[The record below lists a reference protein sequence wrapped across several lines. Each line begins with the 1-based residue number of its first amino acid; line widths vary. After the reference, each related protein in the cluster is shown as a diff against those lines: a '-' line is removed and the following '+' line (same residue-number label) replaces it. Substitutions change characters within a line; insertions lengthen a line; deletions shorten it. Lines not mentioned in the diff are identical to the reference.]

1 MDRLSINL
9 SDYAKAGDGFGSV
22 ATGTV
27 DELNKALAA
36 GQITGRETAD
46 KIDASGAPLKVES
59 LEKTLKHLTFRE
71 SDITFWKDIPKT
83 PAYNT
88 VVEYNQQ
95 LSYGQDRGGFYSE
108 GELPDEEDS
117 VYARRA
123 QFTKYLGVTKS
134 VTHQM
139 TLVNSVIG
147 NIIQKTIQDG
157 TLWILRK
164 LDQSLFFGNDK
175 LVDLEFNGFLAQ
187 QEYSDSWANRNAYLN
202 SEHVIDMRGSAL
214 TEDAIESA
222 ANTIVE
228 SYGLATQLY
237 TAPSVL
243 SGFVKN
249 FYGNKFIMPNTQAL
263 TNGVMGQ
270 RVQQFESQ
278 FGPIGLR
285 QDIFFKKKPAKNAQS
300 AATSDKAPAAPTV
313 TATAVAAGADNS
325 KWGTDDAG
333 NVMYAVSAFNRYG
346 ESALTVVNTAV
357 AAVATGAVDLKIT
370 AGTGSVHKAT
380 AYRIYRSY
388 KNGTANGQF
397 YPIMEVSLDD
407 VTRGLDGA
415 AAGSIRDLNR
425 FLPNCDQ
432 AIVLQF
438 DDEVINFAQ
447 LAPLMKMDLA
457 MLAPA
462 YRFMILLY
470 GTPLLYAPKKMVRIV
485 NIGNIITKA

>member
-1 MDRLSINL
+1 MNRLSINL
-9 SDYAKAGDGFGSV
+9 SDYAKTGDGYGVAISSSV
-22 ATGTV
+22 E
-27 DELNKALAA
+27 ELNKALQA

-46 KIDASGAPLKVES
+46 RFDTSGAPLKVES

-71 SDITFWKDIPKT
+71 SDITFWKDIPKK

-95 LSYGQDRGGFYSE
+95 VSYGQDRGGFYSE

-117 VYARRA
+117 IYARRA

-134 VTHQM
+134 VSHQM
-139 TLVNSVIG
+139 TLVNSTVG
-147 NIIQKTIQDG
+147 NIVQKTIQDG
-157 TLWILRK
+157 TMWILRK

-175 LVDLEFNGFLAQ
+175 LIDLEFNGFIAQ
-187 QEYSDSWANRNAYLN
+187 QENSDSWADRNEYLN
-202 SEHVIDMRGSAL
+202 SEHVVDMRGSAL
-214 TEDAIESA
+214 TEDAIETA

-263 TNGVMGQ
+263 TNGIMGQ

-285 QDIFFKKKPAKNAQS
+285 QDVFFKKKPAKNAKS
-300 AATSDKAPAAPTV
+300 PATSDKAPAKP
-313 TATAVAAGADNS
+313 TATASAVEAGAANS
-325 KWGTDDAG
+325 KWTTEDAG

-346 ESALTVVNTAV
+346 ESALTIVDSAV
-357 AAVATGAVDLKIT
+357 AVVAGGAADIKIT
-370 AGTGSVHKAT
+370 AGGGSVHKAS
-380 AYRIYRSY
+380 AYRIYRSF
-388 KNGTANGQF
+388 KNGTKDGQF
-397 YPIMEVSLDD
+397 YPIMEVSIDD

-415 AAGSIRDLNR
+415 SAGDIRDLNR
-425 FLPNCDQ
+425 FLPNCEQ
-432 AIVLQF
+432 AMVMQF
-438 DDEVINFAQ
+438 DNEVIEFAQ

-470 GTPLLYAPKKMVRIV
+470 GTPLLYAPKKMVRII
-485 NIGNIITKA
+485 NIGNIIK